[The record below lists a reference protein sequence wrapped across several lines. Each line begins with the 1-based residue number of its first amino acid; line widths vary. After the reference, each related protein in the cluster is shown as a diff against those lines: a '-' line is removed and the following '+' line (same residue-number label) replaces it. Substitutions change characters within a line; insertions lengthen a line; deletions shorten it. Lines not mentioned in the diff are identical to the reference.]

1 MSHGIT
7 TKNTFDVGRTRSCKL
22 DGRIVLV
29 LKENEIA
36 FKDGSTESVK
46 NTRFCITLAL

>member
-1 MSHGIT
+1 MIHGIT
-7 TKNTFDVGRTRSCKL
+7 AKNTFDVGRTRRCKL

-29 LKENEIA
+29 FRENEIA

-46 NTRFCITLAL
+46 NTRFV